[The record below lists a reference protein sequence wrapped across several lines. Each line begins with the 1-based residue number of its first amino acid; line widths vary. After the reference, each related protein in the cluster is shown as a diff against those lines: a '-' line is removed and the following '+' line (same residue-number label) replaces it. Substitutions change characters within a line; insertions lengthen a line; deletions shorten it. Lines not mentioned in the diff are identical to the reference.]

1 MQAKKITVTGLV
13 QGVGFRPAVAEL
25 AEACQIAGQVKN
37 MGGVVEI
44 IAIGEAEA
52 VEKFFHRLK
61 LLSGK
66 VGRIDTIEVQE
77 LAEKNVSAWYETVHE
92 TEWKTVCG
100 QSTSHIAKRKTESEK
115 QSFYI
120 VESSTG
126 RENVRLLPVDFSTCD
141 RCRAELFD
149 KKNRRYRYPFISCTA
164 CGPRYSIQREVPYDR
179 ESITMGD
186 FPMCGKCREEYEQ
199 KGNIRRHAQTIACH
213 DCGPTL
219 SLIINQSKPLRAE
232 SSEKNLQQ
240 KIEIELKNFGRKI
253 LHNEKEKQQN
263 AGEIDTEEKRI
274 RTDKIIYEVA
284 EALQNDKIVAI
295 KDIGGFHFACSPKS
309 SEAAVRLREW
319 KHRDRKPFAVM
330 FPDMAAVKEFCEVNE
345 REEELLLSTARP
357 IVLLKKKKDFALEI
371 CGESDRIGALLPC
384 NPLQIL
390 LLEETGPLVMTSGNR
405 GGEPIIIHDEEMLK
419 WMETGCPDMVLTHDR
434 EILTPL
440 DDSIYQ
446 VNGRFVQL
454 IRRARGLVPEP
465 VELAEPLERDTFAAG
480 GDLKAVFALGRGKM
494 VYLSQHFGD
503 LKEVACMR
511 QREQS
516 IARMENLLEISP
528 KLLVGDMHPA
538 YVSAQGTERKVQHHM
553 AHAASV
559 IAEHKLK
566 GNVLGIVCD
575 GTGYGTDGT
584 IWGSEIFFS
593 DDRLTGIEKMK
604 RVGHFAS
611 VKLLGGDAGAKD
623 ADKTLFSY
631 RMAAKERGLLTDQ
644 KSVCGEKEQS
654 EEKKYSQE
662 ADRKLLEAAWKQN
675 LNTVY
680 SSSMGR
686 LFDAVSALL
695 DICHYNSYEGECAV
709 LLEQAAHKGLAY
721 INMQTEEG
729 RNKIRKEMPV
739 VQITEQDGV
748 WIADSVKLLADLEE
762 LRSVYYGKQIYR
774 QNADEILA
782 YLFHHAVSAA
792 MVSMADLCS
801 REYHCSQTVLSGGSF
816 INRILLT
823 ETAEGLEK
831 CGQKVYT
838 NEKVPCGD
846 GGIALGQMWLVK

>member
-13 QGVGFRPAVAEL
+13 QGVGFRPTVAEL
-25 AEACQIAGQVKN
+25 AETCKIAGQVKN

-44 IAIGEAEA
+44 IAKGEEEA

-61 LLSGK
+61 MLSGK

-77 LAEKNVSAWYETVHE
+77 ITEKNVSARYETVCE
-92 TEWKTVCG
+92 TG
-100 QSTSHIAKRKTESEK
+100 QQRFH
-115 QSFYI
+115 I
-120 VESSTG
+120 VESSAG
-126 RENVRLLPVDFSTCD
+126 RESVRLLPTDFPTCD

-164 CGPRYSIQREVPYDR
+164 CGPRYSIQKAVPYDR
-179 ESITMGD
+179 ESITMGA
-186 FPMCGKCREEYEQ
+186 FPMCARCREEYNQ

-219 SLIINQSKPLRAE
+219 RLIRNE
-232 SSEKNLQQ
+232 SEQLFD
-240 KIEIELKNFGRKI
+240 KIG
-253 LHNEKEKQQN
+253 
-263 AGEIDTEEKRI
+263 TEERRI
-274 RTDKIIYEVA
+274 HTNKIIYEAA

-295 KDIGGFHFACSPKS
+295 RDIGGFHFAFSPWS
-309 SEAAVRLREW
+309 SKAAVRLREW
-319 KHRDRKPFAVM
+319 KHRDKKPFAVM
-330 FPDMAAVKEFCEVNE
+330 FPDMEAVRRFCEVNDK
-345 REEELLLSTARP
+345 EEELLLSAARP
-357 IVLLKKKKDFALEI
+357 IVLLTKKKDFVPEI

-405 GGEPIIIHDEEMLK
+405 GGEPIMIHEEEVRK
-419 WMETGCPDMVLTHDR
+419 QMESGCPDMMLTHDR

-446 VNGRFVQL
+446 VNGRFVQI

-465 VELAEPLERDTFAAG
+465 VELAEPLQRDTFAAG

-494 VYLSQHFGD
+494 VYLSQYFGD
-503 LKEVACMR
+503 LEEVACMR
-511 QREQS
+511 QRELT
-516 IARMENLLEISP
+516 IERMENLLEISP
-528 KLLVGDMHPA
+528 ELLVGDLHPA
-538 YVSAQGTERKVQHHM
+538 YVSARGTERKVQHHM

-566 GNVLGIVCD
+566 GKGLGIVCD

-584 IWGSEIFFS
+584 IWGSEIFFF
-593 DDRLTGIEKMK
+593 DDSLTGTEKMK

-611 VKLLGGDAGAKD
+611 VKLLGGDAGARD

-631 RMAAKERGLLTDQ
+631 RMAAKECGLRIEQ
-644 KSVCGEKEQS
+644 KRCT
-654 EEKKYSQE
+654 QE
-662 ADRKLLEAAWKQN
+662 AEWQILEAAWKQN
-675 LNTVY
+675 LNTVI

-695 DICHYNSYEGECAV
+695 DICHYNSYEGECAI
-709 LLEQAAHKGLAY
+709 LLEQAAHRGLAY
-721 INMQTEEG
+721 IRKQTAEY
-729 RNKIRKEMPV
+729 RDRIRKEMPV
-739 VQITEQDGV
+739 VQITKQDGI
-748 WIADSVKLLADLEE
+748 WIVDSLKLLADLEE
-762 LRSVYYGKQIYR
+762 LRTVYRAKQISG
-774 QNADEILA
+774 QNTDEILA
-782 YLFHHAVSAA
+782 YLFHHAVAEA
-792 MVSMADLCS
+792 MVSMADMCS

-831 CGQKVYT
+831 CGQEVYT

-846 GGIALGQMWLVK
+846 GGIALGQIWLMQ